1 MDDPGD
7 RKVIGNSTSRFQ
19 FGANAGVS
27 FGKASTSTSCFRAWA
42 SATTWLGSH
51 AMFPFGGAGAD
62 GVFHPIY
69 YNQTDYWTAKSYDP
83 ESPDYM
89 VAANPDAK
97 LFRIYGQ
104 EGNVSSNTRTSDKY
118 LQNAAYLRI
127 KNLTLGYTF
136 PAKWMNK
143 LSISRVQSL
152 RQRGKS
158 PHLHIAPQ
166 GLRP

>member
-1 MDDPGD
+1 
-7 RKVIGNSTSRFQ
+7 
-19 FGANAGVS
+19 
-27 FGKASTSTSCFRAWA
+27 
-42 SATTWLGSH
+42 
-51 AMFPFGGAGAD
+51 
-62 GVFHPIY
+62 
-69 YNQTDYWTAKSYDP
+69 
-83 ESPDYM
+83 M

-143 LSISRVQSL
+143 LSISQFRVYGSVENLHTFTSL
-152 RQRGKS
+152 PKGYDPESMSWSYPFYRTWSVGAS
-158 PHLHIAPQ
+158 VTF
-166 GLRP
+166 